1 MDLNTHI
8 SEVNLF
14 IYNKLNLITQ
24 QQNLGN
30 YFRIVSEKSRIL
42 KHNLDNLNNFIKYRV
57 IKKEGDDNPLINETK
72 YVPPTEH
79 VDMQKFIFK
88 SKYEIEKK

>member
-42 KHNLDNLNNFIKYRV
+42 KHNLDNLNNFIKLGRCK
-57 IKKEGDDNPLINETK
+57 I
-72 YVPPTEH
+72 
-79 VDMQKFIFK
+79 
-88 SKYEIEKK
+88 